1 MKKIILLVLVLSLCT
16 VTEQAKA
23 DYTFGKP
30 QNLGDVINTAS
41 SDYGACISAD
51 GLELYFASERADG
64 FGAAD
69 IWVSTRQSVDDP
81 WGPPANLGAAVNGP
95 YSESYP
101 SLSSDGL
108 TLYFSDA
115 YTGTA
120 RPGGLGGGDIWI
132 TTRPSRD
139 VSWGAPVNVGAPIN
153 GSNLDMS
160 PTISGDGLTL
170 VFNSRDRAGGFGS
183 WDLWMSTRAGVQDP
197 WGPPVNLGSTVNS
210 GDWEGECGLSRDG
223 LALFYGSGRTGI
235 VGAVDIWM
243 STRKTLADPWAVAVN
258 LGPVVNSSSN
268 DGTARLSPDM
278 RMLYFCSDRPGGYGS
293 YDLLQSPIAP
303 VVDLNGDRIVD
314 AADICILVDNWNT
327 DNPLC
332 DIGPA
337 PWGDGIVD
345 VEDLKVLA
353 EHLFEDYR
361 LIAHWKLDEDAGDI
375 ARDSVGEHD
384 ATLHGGPSWR
394 PLDGRTAGALELDGS
409 DDYVSTPFVM
419 NPANGAFSAF
429 AWVKGG
435 VPGQVI
441 ISQADVPG
449 NRGTIPGSTWLG
461 VSTSEGKLMTGF
473 GGVQSGTLESQSVIT
488 DDQWHHVGLIY
499 DLDVVHR
506 RLYLDGAL
514 IAEDDTAV
522 AVVPSDGGIYI
533 GAGKDLEA
541 GGFFSGLIDDVRIYN
556 VPLSDEQI
564 ASLAQ

>member
-1 MKKIILLVLVLSLCT
+1 MERTILFLLALALALA
-16 VTEQAKA
+16 TEVAKS
-23 DYTFGKP
+23 DFIFGEP

-41 SDYGACISAD
+41 VDASNCTSAD
-51 GLELYFASERADG
+51 NLELYLCSNRPGG
-64 FGAAD
+64 FGDMD
-69 IWVSTRQSVDDP
+69 IWVSTRQSIDEP
-81 WGPPANLGAAVNGP
+81 WGPPVNLGATVNSQ
-95 YSESYP
+95 YVESYP

-108 TLYFSDA
+108 TLYFSDL
-115 YTGTA
+115 YSGTP
-120 RPGGLGGGDIWI
+120 RPGGLGGADIWT
-132 TTRPSRD
+132 TTRTSRNNPWTRP
-139 VSWGAPVNVGAPIN
+139 VNLGAPVNSSAMDI
-153 GSNLDMS
+153 S
-160 PTISGDGLTL
+160 PTVSGDSLIL
-170 VFNSRDRAGGFGS
+170 VFASSRTGTGGPY
-183 WDLWMSTRAGVQDP
+183 DLWMSTREAVQDP
-197 WGPPVNLGSTVNS
+197 WGTPVNLGTNVNS
-210 GDWEGECGLSRDG
+210 DSYGELECSMSADG
-223 LALFYGSGRTGI
+223 LALFFASGRPG
-235 VGAVDIWM
+235 GLSNYDLWM
-243 STRKTLADPWAVAVN
+243 TTRRSRQDPWVPTVN
-258 LGPVVNSSSN
+258 VSSIVNSTSTEGSANISS
-268 DGTARLSPDM
+268 DM

-303 VVDLNGDRIVD
+303 VVDLNGDGIVD
-314 AADICILVDNWNT
+314 AADMCIMVDNWNT

-375 ARDSVGEHD
+375 ARNSVGEHD

-394 PLDGRTAGALELDGS
+394 PMDGKTAGALELDGS

-419 NPANGAFSAF
+419 NPANGTFSAF

-488 DDQWHHVGLIY
+488 DDQWHHVGLVY

-522 AVVPSDGGIYI
+522 AVVPSDGDLYI
-533 GAGKDLEA
+533 GAGKALETTS
-541 GGFFSGLIDDVRIYN
+541 FFSGLIDDVRIYN